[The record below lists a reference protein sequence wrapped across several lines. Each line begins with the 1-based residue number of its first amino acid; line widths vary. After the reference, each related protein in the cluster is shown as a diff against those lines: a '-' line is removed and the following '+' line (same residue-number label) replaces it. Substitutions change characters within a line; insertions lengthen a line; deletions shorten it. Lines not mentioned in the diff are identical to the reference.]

1 MFLGLQLY
9 QFVVVA
15 LSAVMIFDA
24 ADRYLRGGR
33 GQTALKLL
41 VRLAVWG
48 SMGAVT
54 LFPTITYTL
63 ARFIGLEGNINAV
76 ILIGFLLVFLIIFKI
91 LAVIERIEHEISLL
105 TRRDALDGLKNQRK
119 GRSGD

>member
-9 QFVVVA
+9 QFVVAA

-33 GQTALKLL
+33 GQTMLKLL

-48 SMGAVT
+48 SMGAVA

-105 TRRDALDGLKNQRK
+105 TRRDALADLKRKQKGKQR
-119 GRSGD
+119 